1 MKSKKVS
8 FYRWEHKVS
17 KIGPYNHDKSSVL
30 SGNLRIAARVK
41 NLPTPWNDANGP
53 RLGKGSNY
61 RCGFVSEVSMN
72 HWFSIEDQ
80 QEMLAN
86 NFRFVEYRVDTRTL
100 IVLQYQA
107 VATLPKRAY
116 RILKGKQKC

>member
-1 MKSKKVS
+1 MKYKKVS

-17 KIGPYNHDKSSVL
+17 KIGPYNHKFGSALVKYL
-30 SGNLRIAARVK
+30 VKRARQE
-41 NLPTPWNDANGP
+41 NLPTPFDDGGLFTPPNSP
-53 RLGKGSNY
+53 Y

-86 NFRFVEYRVDTRTL
+86 NFQFAEYRIDTRKL
-100 IVLQYQA
+100 IVLQCQA
-107 VATLPKRAY
+107 VATVLPKRAY
-116 RILKGKQKC
+116 RILKGK

>member
-8 FYRWEHKVS
+8 FFRWEHKFS
-17 KIGPYNHDKSSVL
+17 KIGPYNHDKNSVL
-30 SGNLRIAARVK
+30 SGNLRISARVK
-41 NLPTPWNDANGP
+41 NLPTPWNDADGP
-53 RLGKGSNY
+53 WLSKGSPC

-72 HWFSIEDQ
+72 HWFSREDQ

-86 NFRFVEYRVDTRTL
+86 NFRFAEYRIDTRNL

-116 RILKGKQKC
+116 RILKGK

>member
-8 FYRWEHKVS
+8 FYRWEHRVS
-17 KIGPYNHDKSSVL
+17 KIGPYNHDKNSVL
-30 SGNLRIAARVK
+30 SCNLRISARVK
-41 NLPTPWNDANGP
+41 NLPTPWNDAGGP
-53 RLGKGSNY
+53 WLPKDSTC

-72 HWFSIEDQ
+72 HWFSREDQ

-86 NFRFVEYRVDTRTL
+86 NFRFAEYRIDTRNL

-116 RILKGKQKC
+116 RILKGK

>member
-8 FYRWEHKVS
+8 FYRWEHRAS
-17 KIGPYNHDKSSVL
+17 KIGPYNHNYGSAFSKYIV
-30 SGNLRIAARVK
+30 ARARQE
-41 NLPTPWNDANGP
+41 NLPTPFDDDGLLIP
-53 RLGKGSNY
+53 PQSPY

-72 HWFSIEDQ
+72 NWFSREDQ

-86 NFRFVEYRVDTRTL
+86 NFRFAEYRIDTRNL

-116 RILKGKQKC
+116 RILKGK